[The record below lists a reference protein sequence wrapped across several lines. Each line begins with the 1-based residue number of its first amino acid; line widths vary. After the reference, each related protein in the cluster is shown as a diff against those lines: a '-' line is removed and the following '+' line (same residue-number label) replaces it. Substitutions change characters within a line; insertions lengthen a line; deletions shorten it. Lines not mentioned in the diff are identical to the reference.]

1 MIFCLRLEVF
11 YLIINNNIYINIID
25 LINII

>member
-1 MIFCLRLEVF
+1 MIFCLRLELF
-11 YLIINNNIYINIID
+11 YLIINNNIYIHMID